1 MQRWSPTI
9 IIAALALM
17 TAILVGMSIPLLPR

>member
-1 MQRWSPTI
+1 MQRWTPTI

-17 TAILVGMSIPLLPR
+17 TAILVGMSIPILPR

>member
-1 MQRWSPTI
+1 MQRWTPTI

-17 TAILVGMSIPLLPR
+17 AAILIGMSIPLLPR